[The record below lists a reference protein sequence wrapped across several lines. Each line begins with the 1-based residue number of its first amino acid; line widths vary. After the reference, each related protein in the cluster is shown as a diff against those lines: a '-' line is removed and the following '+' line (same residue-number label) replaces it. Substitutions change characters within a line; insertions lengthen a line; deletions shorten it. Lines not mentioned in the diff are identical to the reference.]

1 MTLRIEE
8 AIARAKAN
16 GTKVL
21 KKDIAAKLWPDSVES
36 AQQVNMT
43 KLCNGRTA
51 SIKPEWVV
59 VVCEMTGCTADFLFG
74 LTNK

>member
-43 KLCNGRTA
+43 KLSNGRTA

-59 VVCEMTGCTADFLFG
+59 AVCEMTGCTADFLFG
-74 LTNK
+74 LTNE